1 MDQTFI
7 ASSDKVVESPATSH
21 MNLSELNIGDECIII
36 RINESNPCGH
46 VRHCSSN
53 PNTLFVQHH
62 KPRRRFHGSAG
73 HRLMEMGLTPGTH
86 VEVLN
91 LQEHGPILLGVRDCK
106 LALGRGMASMVIV
119 KQLHSNQGIG
129 V

>member
-1 MDQTFI
+1 
-7 ASSDKVVESPATSH
+7 
-21 MNLSELNIGDECIII
+21 
-36 RINESNPCGH
+36 
-46 VRHCSSN
+46 
-53 PNTLFVQHH
+53 
-62 KPRRRFHGSAG
+62 
-73 HRLMEMGLTPGTH
+73 MEMGLTPGTH